1 MKLRPLGGH
10 IIVEPQ
16 ERETKTASGIYLPDA
31 GEKRQGQGIVVAVG
45 PGKIEKGERQA
56 VEVKVGDAVVFK
68 QYAPDEVKLENK
80 TFLIVSVDDVTAVIE
95 A

>member
-1 MKLRPLGGH
+1 MQLRPLGGH

-31 GEKRQGQGIVVAVG
+31 GEKRQGQGTVIAVG
-45 PGKIEKGERQA
+45 PGKLEKGDRQP
-56 VEVKVGDAVVFK
+56 VEVKVGDVVVFK
-68 QYAPDEVKLENK
+68 QYAPDEVKIENK

-95 A
+95 